1 MEQKLERTITRW
13 VINNPE
19 VTVREIMEEFNI
31 DYSDALMILAIV
43 DELGYDEDE

>member
-1 MEQKLERTITRW
+1 MEQKLERHITRW

>member
-1 MEQKLERTITRW
+1 MEQKLERHITNW